1 MKKATK
7 KEEEDF
13 KIIVKYNPS
22 IDKPSPPNTISC
34 KWVYVDFSY
43 GK

>member
-1 MKKATK
+1 MKKVKK

-34 KWVYVDFSY
+34 KWIYID
-43 GK
+43 KW